1 METAQAISF
10 FDGPEGEGPVA
21 TKFTF
26 FAESERIEVR
36 IAEIENR
43 PGVNG
48 KNAGRLDST
57 VTVQAGAFLGSFKAS
72 FTTDDLEVLHSQ
84 LESALRT
91 MEGTISFQNFKEGLE
106 LSIKLLGDGKASITG
121 VAKPKR
127 LPQGTLFFS
136 LNTDHF
142 ALIRTLRELEGILR
156 KFPSEQTTNS
166 QESRA

>member
-1 METAQAISF
+1 M
-10 FDGPEGEGPVA
+10 A

-48 KNAGRLDST
+48 KNSLRLDST
-57 VTVQAGAFLGSFKAS
+57 VTVQAGAFLGSFKSS
-72 FTTDDLEVLHSQ
+72 FTADDLEVLQSQ
-84 LESALRT
+84 LASALRSV
-91 MEGTISFQNFKEGLE
+91 EGTISFGNFKEGLE

-127 LPQGTLFFS
+127 LPQGTLLFS

-142 ALIRTLRELEGILR
+142 SLIRTLRELEGVVR
-156 KFPSEQTTNS
+156 KFPSEQTMNS